1 MYITLKNNNL
11 LLFFNMNIVQM
22 HSKQSF
28 ADTLNVIVSYD
39 YIALSDQGKL
49 TELANSILK

>member
-28 ADTLNVIVSYD
+28 ADTSNVIVSYD
-39 YIALSDQGKL
+39 YIALSENKIKL
-49 TELANSILK
+49 QRLLGI